1 VQLLMKIVFVAIG
14 SACGGVLRWGIGN
27 WAGQLIDSSL
37 PYATFFINITGSMFL
52 GWFYTRLEN
61 WAIPWQWLDPANLR
75 LLVAVGFCG
84 GYTTFSTFEW
94 EGYSLFRDNLTLA
107 GTIYLVASVVLGLIA
122 LRVGVALGRF

>member
-1 VQLLMKIVFVAIG
+1 MKIVLVAVG

-27 WAGQLIDSSL
+27 WVGQLIDSTL
-37 PYATFFINITGSMFL
+37 PYGTFFINISGSMFL
-52 GWFYTRLEN
+52 GWFYTRIDN
-61 WAIPWQWLDPANLR
+61 WTIPWHWLDPANLR
-75 LLVAVGFCG
+75 LLIAVGFCG

-122 LRVGVALGRF
+122 LHIGVVLGR